1 MRGRAGAW
9 ALTCAN
15 ERGGSHMSESYA
27 SDERENS
34 LPVWAQEPQE
44 TEGQGVQQETV
55 DGDKQLIDELMK
67 ASRLMRQ
74 RMHTMGDER
83 REAQERTNERN
94 RVLKLLALKP
104 RMEQKEIADLM
115 GVRLRALDELL
126 GEMESQHLVTR
137 EQPDEPDM
145 RIVVV
150 ELTDEGREA
159 GSTDDTVTE
168 PQLVPELDEDDR
180 SKLVDLL
187 KVLNAQ
193 FEAMGLRDED
203 RGGRGGF
210 RGGTRGGRT
219 ERRGT
224 FRGEDRGSRDDRR
237 DGGRGGFRG
246 SRDERGGVHADRG
259 KRGGFRDDRGGYRS
273 DERGGFRDD
282 RKGWRGERGTR
293 SARYDHNERS
303 GSGHRGHTGGFG
315 ARSGRGFGSSN

>member
-1 MRGRAGAW
+1 
-9 ALTCAN
+9 
-15 ERGGSHMSESYA
+15 
-27 SDERENS
+27 
-34 LPVWAQEPQE
+34 
-44 TEGQGVQQETV
+44 
-55 DGDKQLIDELMK
+55 
-67 ASRLMRQ
+67 
-74 RMHTMGDER
+74 
-83 REAQERTNERN
+83 
-94 RVLKLLALKP
+94 VLKLLALKP

-224 FRGEDRGSRDDRR
+224 FRGDDRGSRDDRR

-246 SRDERGGVHADRG
+246 SRDERGVFMPIVGSGALGTIAVAI
-259 KRGGFRDDRGGYRS
+259 
-273 DERGGFRDD
+273 EVMNVVVLETT
-282 RKGWRGERGTR
+282 RKGWRGERVTR
-293 SARYDHNERS
+293 SARYRHNERTAT
-303 GSGHRGHTGGFG
+303 GHRGHTGGFG